1 MGSTGAGKT
10 YLSKKL
16 SKKYNIKSYELDRI
30 VYDQNNLTKH
40 RTDKEIDKDFNRIIN
55 QDNWIIEDIGRKRFV
70 KGRDKAD
77 KIYYI
82 KMSKIRLYKQMI
94 KRWINQ
100 RKGKEDYNLCP
111 SIRNLVKQLKDINNY
126 KEFEKELL
134 KSFEDYENKVA
145 YLDKEDIKRLQ

>member
-1 MGSTGAGKT
+1 MGSTGGGKT

>member
-100 RKGKEDYNLCP
+100 RKGKEDYNMCP

>member
-134 KSFEDYENKVA
+134 KSFENYENKVA
-145 YLDKEDIKRLQ
+145 YLDKEDIKRLH